1 MPIKHAALKQL
12 RKDIKRNKRNS
23 ATRSELGTL
32 TKRVAQLI
40 QSKQIDDARTALSQL
55 VGRFDRAAK
64 KGVLHRNRAA
74 RFKSRLTRRLNRAAA

>member
-12 RKDIKRNKRNS
+12 RKDIKRNKRNN

-40 QSKQIDDARTALSQL
+40 QGKKIDEARTALSQL
-55 VGRFDRAAK
+55 VGRLDRAAK

-74 RFKSRLTRRLNRAAA
+74 RFKSRLTRRLNRVAA